1 MEPRRKPQLSQEQ
14 LDRIV
19 RCAAG
24 KHAIESLV
32 LETPAFQR
40 YELDNG
46 ALLTVR
52 KRTGA
57 VSVKGGSR
65 ESAR

>member
-1 MEPRRKPQLSQEQ
+1 MWQEPRQRTKLTQEQ
-14 LDRIV
+14 LDRII
-19 RCAAG
+19 RRAAG
-24 KHAIESLV
+24 KHAVEGLV

-57 VSVKGGSR
+57 VALKGGQL
-65 ESAR
+65 